1 MQAETLTF
9 DQVHLGVP
17 DPEAAARWYVQHLGA
32 APGDHVDRIWFGAT
46 RVIFL
51 QNASPAPS
59 DGAAIDHF
67 ALSCADVA
75 AQVSSLAGSN
85 ARVATPVSDMPG
97 LGRYAYI
104 EDPWGAK
111 IQLVEEPGPI
121 TFHHVHLRAA
131 DPAQLRAWY
140 LDRFG
145 GTAAKLKDRLDGI
158 QYGDVWL
165 FVDQGAADPSRGHT
179 IDHVGWRMP
188 DLTAKA
194 SELKSKG
201 GLTFTTEPKPGPP
214 GAYSPVLMSFAEDPW
229 GVKIELLQRRD

>member
-1 MQAETLTF
+1 
-9 DQVHLGVP
+9 
-17 DPEAAARWYVQHLGA
+17 
-32 APGDHVDRIWFGAT
+32 
-46 RVIFL
+46 
-51 QNASPAPS
+51 
-59 DGAAIDHF
+59 
-67 ALSCADVA
+67 
-75 AQVSSLAGSN
+75 
-85 ARVATPVSDMPG
+85 MPG

-111 IQLVEEPGPI
+111 IQLVEEPGPT
-121 TFHHVHLRAA
+121 TFHHVHLRAP
-131 DPAQLRAWY
+131 DPDQLRAWY

-145 GTAAKLKDRLDGI
+145 GTAAKLKGRLDGI